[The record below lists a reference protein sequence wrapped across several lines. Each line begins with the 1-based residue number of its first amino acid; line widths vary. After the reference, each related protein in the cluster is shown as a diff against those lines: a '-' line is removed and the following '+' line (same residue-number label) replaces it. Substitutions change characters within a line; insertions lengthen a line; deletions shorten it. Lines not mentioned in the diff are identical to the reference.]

1 MSTQAQ
7 VAANQACFGNETATL
22 ISAMHG
28 IQGLS
33 RRCFL
38 WSGIGFGA
46 PLAISSRL
54 KSETVYHFAT
64 SEWDIQMTVEFHDR
78 YSSNGFWFDELRTDR
93 KYCLS
98 SEGEEGHNCLPKFS
112 GSIAIAHYR
121 IRSRPNSPN
130 SLVLRER
137 VRTIDRDSRVNDRPP
152 FERILELR
160 GGLASDIQA
169 FGYQPDASS
178 AVQAEAAEPH
188 EPWCLFRQDLYFDG
202 RGVPFLVVH
211 WKHTLSA
218 IRILD
223 IIPGDQTRLI
233 SE

>member
-1 MSTQAQ
+1 MS
-7 VAANQACFGNETATL
+7 
-22 ISAMHG
+22 
-28 IQGLS
+28 
-33 RRCFL
+33 
-38 WSGIGFGA
+38 
-46 PLAISSRL
+46 
-54 KSETVYHFAT
+54 
-64 SEWDIQMTVEFHDR
+64 VEFHDR
-78 YSSNGFWFDELRTDR
+78 YASNGFWFDELRAGR

-98 SEGEEGHNCLPKFS
+98 GEGEEGRNCPPKFS

-121 IRSRPNSPN
+121 IRPRSNSPL
-130 SLVLRER
+130 SLVLREC

-152 FERILELR
+152 FERTLELH

-178 AVQAEAAEPH
+178 AVQVEAEEPH
-188 EPWCLFRQDLYFDG
+188 EPWCLFRQDLYFG
-202 RGVPFLVVH
+202 GNGAPFLVVH

-223 IIPGDQTRLI
+223 LIPGDQTRLI